1 MRFNPHFEC
10 YFINNSTPVWVSL
23 VLNSHLCLKLKWPQH
38 QRHLLTTFHNWFHLQ
53 ADKEDPVSMGDPK
66 KELGEDDFDKF
77 DAKKSEAM
85 GVFSEGNIFFFYL
98 PKYHPIYIA
107 L

>member
-1 MRFNPHFEC
+1 
-10 YFINNSTPVWVSL
+10 
-23 VLNSHLCLKLKWPQH
+23 
-38 QRHLLTTFHNWFHLQ
+38 
-53 ADKEDPVSMGDPK
+53 MGDPK

-98 PKYHPIYIA
+98 PKYHPIYIDKFKTYTPCNEIG
-107 L
+107 LNLSKLVYNCPNWR

>member
-1 MRFNPHFEC
+1 MAA
-10 YFINNSTPVWVSL
+10 TPAPSVD
-23 VLNSHLCLKLKWPQH
+23 NF
-38 QRHLLTTFHNWFHLQ
+38 FHNWFQLQ

-85 GVFSEGNIFFFYL
+85 GVFSEGNIFYRN
-98 PKYHPIYIA
+98 IT
-107 L
+107 